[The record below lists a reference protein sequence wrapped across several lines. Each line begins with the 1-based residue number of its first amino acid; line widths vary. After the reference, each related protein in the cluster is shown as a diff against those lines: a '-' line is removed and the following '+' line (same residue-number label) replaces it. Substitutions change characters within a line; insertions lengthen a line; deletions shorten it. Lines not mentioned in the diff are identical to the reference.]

1 MASFWML
8 FLVASVISLVVGLK
22 MKTQSFD
29 PNDPFSGPRAGAKPG
44 LIFMG
49 AFGILLVLAMVVV
62 RFFR

>member
-1 MASFWML
+1 MASFWL
-8 FLVASVISLVVGLK
+8 IFLAASVISLVAGLK
-22 MKTQSFD
+22 MKSETFD